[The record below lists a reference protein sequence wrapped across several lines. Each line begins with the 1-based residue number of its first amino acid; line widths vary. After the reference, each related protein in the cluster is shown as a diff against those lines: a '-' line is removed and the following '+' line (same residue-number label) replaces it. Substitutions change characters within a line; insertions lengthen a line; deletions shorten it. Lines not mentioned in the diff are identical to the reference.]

1 MPTAIDF
8 FPAGK
13 EPRAEQRQAIA
24 AIERSFADGR
34 NVVAF
39 QGPTGSGKSYVGMSF
54 AKLAESVQQKTHL
67 ITVQKVLQ
75 DQYHADFKP
84 PEIEV
89 MKGRTNYK
97 CDYEPWENRNA
108 SKGYCRRVAKAAII
122 PECLKFGTVEQA
134 AKMELPPE
142 AHSCSYWAQLM
153 RSIRSPITLFNFQS
167 FLFQQRLG
175 RFGRRDLLILDECHN
190 AENILMQFVELTL
203 SDKVLK
209 HLGVRL
215 DLRLQTG
222 KDVLAWLDRER
233 VVEKV
238 VEQLGSAARGEA
250 VAGGLTPG
258 ENDQLQGLLAKIED
272 LRKYLDLTEWVVDVT
287 EDADPDDHTD
297 KTRKLRVRP
306 VFVSLFAKELIFSKA
321 ARTLA
326 MSATILDPKIWARNL
341 GIRQSDYGFV
351 EVPCL
356 FPTSNRPIFLEYAGN
371 MNFQSLEDT
380 LPRLWPILA
389 RILDRHR
396 GQRGIIH
403 AHSERLCK
411 AILENVR
418 SPRFLHLD
426 MFKGRD
432 KTALLREHMRRP
444 DAVIVASAMHEGV
457 DLKDDAAR
465 FQVIA
470 KIPWP
475 STEDK
480 LVKVRMQHDG
490 SFLPYNA
497 ALKFIQSYGRPV
509 RHKDDWAAT
518 YITDQG
524 YETFEKKCG
533 WLLPKWFTAAVQ
545 RKAP

>member
-1 MPTAIDF
+1 
-8 FPAGK
+8 
-13 EPRAEQRQAIA
+13 A

-238 VEQLGSAARGEA
+238 VEQ
-250 VAGGLTPG
+250 
-258 ENDQLQGLLAKIED
+258 
-272 LRKYLDLTEWVVDVT
+272 
-287 EDADPDDHTD
+287 
-297 KTRKLRVRP
+297 
-306 VFVSLFAKELIFSKA
+306 
-321 ARTLA
+321 
-326 MSATILDPKIWARNL
+326 
-341 GIRQSDYGFV
+341 
-351 EVPCL
+351 
-356 FPTSNRPIFLEYAGN
+356 
-371 MNFQSLEDT
+371 
-380 LPRLWPILA
+380 
-389 RILDRHR
+389 
-396 GQRGIIH
+396 
-403 AHSERLCK
+403 
-411 AILENVR
+411 
-418 SPRFLHLD
+418 
-426 MFKGRD
+426 
-432 KTALLREHMRRP
+432 
-444 DAVIVASAMHEGV
+444 
-457 DLKDDAAR
+457 
-465 FQVIA
+465 
-470 KIPWP
+470 
-475 STEDK
+475 
-480 LVKVRMQHDG
+480 
-490 SFLPYNA
+490 
-497 ALKFIQSYGRPV
+497 
-509 RHKDDWAAT
+509 
-518 YITDQG
+518 
-524 YETFEKKCG
+524 
-533 WLLPKWFTAAVQ
+533 
-545 RKAP
+545 